1 LTALFDFIKWIGY
14 SIKASNMK
22 KLPRNLILEAGK
34 DRRQFLKLAG
44 YGALGL
50 MAGGLRPLLGQS
62 TAGQHGEALSK
73 TGFVPDL
80 DISLVSKPGELAM
93 FPGAATQIW
102 QYQAEVIK
110 GDKSRVVDLPR
121 SYLGPIIKARQGEKI
136 RIRFTNSIPEK
147 SIVHWHGLHVPEAM
161 DGHPRYVIPQGH
173 SYLYEFEVKN
183 RAGTYWYHPHP
194 HGRTGPQV
202 YGGLAGLFL
211 VSDSEE
217 QSLGL
222 PDGEYDVP
230 LVIQDRAFDRDNQLL
245 YTSGNRMAQ
254 MTGFLGDSILIN
266 GRPDFTLP
274 VSTTAYRLRLLNGS
288 NSRIYK
294 LAWQDARPLTIIGT
308 DGGLLGKPVSRPYV
322 FLAPGERIEL
332 WSDFTED
339 SVGYETALMSLSFDG
354 GRMGRGMMMGRGRG
368 NNQNFPNGAKVS
380 LFKFKVTKSVA
391 IRKSLP
397 QKLSEVGA
405 IKENE
410 ADNYGRPRQFFLEMG
425 HMQWT
430 INGRVFQM
438 EGVADEEMVRLGT
451 KEIWEFINNGGGM
464 MAMPHPIHL
473 HGKQFRV
480 IERQGVRHQGYVDE
494 GWKDTVLLMP
504 GERIRILVDF
514 DDSPGLFLYHCH
526 NLEHEDMGMMRN
538 YYVRGAYL

>member
-1 LTALFDFIKWIGY
+1 
-14 SIKASNMK
+14 
-22 KLPRNLILEAGK
+22 
-34 DRRQFLKLAG
+34 
-44 YGALGL
+44 
-50 MAGGLRPLLGQS
+50 
-62 TAGQHGEALSK
+62 
-73 TGFVPDL
+73 
-80 DISLVSKPGELAM
+80 
-93 FPGAATQIW
+93 
-102 QYQAEVIK
+102 
-110 GDKSRVVDLPR
+110 
-121 SYLGPIIKARQGEKI
+121 
-136 RIRFTNSIPEK
+136 
-147 SIVHWHGLHVPEAM
+147 
-161 DGHPRYVIPQGH
+161 VIPQGD

-211 VSDSEE
+211 VSDAEE

-230 LVIQDRAFDRDNQLL
+230 LVIQDRALDRDNQLL

-254 MTGFLGDSILIN
+254 MAGFLGDSILVN

-354 GRMGRGMMMGRGRG
+354 GRMGRGMMMGGGRG
-368 NNQNFPNGAKVS
+368 NNQNLPNGAKVS

-397 QKLSEVGA
+397 QKLSEVIA
-405 IKENE
+405 VQEHE
-410 ADNYGRPRQFFLEMG
+410 ADNYGHRAL
-425 HMQWT
+425 
-430 INGRVFQM
+430 NGDIRM
-438 EGVADEEMVRLGT
+438 KIGLPVRT
-451 KEIWEFINNGGGM
+451 SNI
-464 MAMPHPIHL
+464 
-473 HGKQFRV
+473 
-480 IERQGVRHQGYVDE
+480 
-494 GWKDTVLLMP
+494 LL
-504 GERIRILVDF
+504 LTNT
-514 DDSPGLFLYHCH
+514 L
-526 NLEHEDMGMMRN
+526 
-538 YYVRGAYL
+538 